1 MNSSE
6 RLSFQ
11 HERFGKALAALQ
23 DAVDTDTGDKK
34 SRDSILLSF
43 VFSFEMA
50 WKLLKAA
57 LVADGANP
65 PDYAAAVIKSA
76 FTARLLTDADLWVD
90 LREARNDVSHAYD
103 EQRAIAIAE
112 LVKARAVPALTLL
125 LTSLRPGNG

>member
-1 MNSSE
+1 MNTSE
-6 RLSFQ
+6 RLAFQ
-11 HERFGKALAALQ
+11 HERFGMALAALQ
-23 DAVDTDTGDKK
+23 VAVDTDSGDKK

-57 LVADGANP
+57 LVADGASP
-65 PDYAAAVIKSA
+65 PDYAAAVIKAA
-76 FTARLLTDADLWVD
+76 FTARQLTDADLWVD

-112 LVKARAVPALTLL
+112 LVKARALPALTLL
-125 LTSLRPGNG
+125 LTSLRPDHG

>member
-34 SRDSILLSF
+34 SRDSILLSY

-50 WKLLKAA
+50 WKLLKAT

-76 FTARLLTDADLWVD
+76 FTARLLSDADLWVD

-112 LVKARAVPALTLL
+112 LVKARAVPTLTLL
-125 LTSLRPGNG
+125 LTSLRPDHG

>member
-1 MNSSE
+1 MNTSE
-6 RLSFQ
+6 RLAFQ
-11 HERFGKALAALQ
+11 RERFGKALAALQ
-23 DAVDTDTGDKK
+23 VAVDTDSGDKK

-57 LVADGANP
+57 LVADGASP
-65 PDYAAAVIKSA
+65 PDYAAAVIKAA

-112 LVKARAVPALTLL
+112 LVKARALPALTLL
-125 LTSLRPGNG
+125 LTSLRPDHG

>member
-50 WKLLKAA
+50 WKLLKAT

-76 FTARLLTDADLWVD
+76 FTARLLSDADLWVD

-125 LTSLRPGNG
+125 LTSLRPDHG

>member
-6 RLSFQ
+6 RLAFQ

-50 WKLLKAA
+50 WKLLKAT

-76 FTARLLTDADLWVD
+76 FTARLLSDADLWVD
-90 LREARNDVSHAYD
+90 LREARNDVGHAYD

-125 LTSLRPGNG
+125 LTSLRPDHG

>member
-50 WKLLKAA
+50 GTLLKAA

-76 FTARLLTDADLWVD
+76 FTARLLSDADLWVD

-112 LVKARAVPALTLL
+112 LVKARAVPTLTLL